1 MTRSLEHQPAP
12 APRIVARRQVELPL
26 RRTLEI
32 LAIEDGAGRVDIWLR
47 ARNAAGHEVGMLH
60 SKPSAL
66 RAIAATLNEL
76 AGELGIAP

>member
-1 MTRSLEHQPAP
+1 MTRSLERQPGP
-12 APRIVARRQVELPL
+12 APRIVARRLVALPL
-26 RRTLEI
+26 GRELEV

-66 RAIAATLNEL
+66 RAIAAALDAL
-76 AGELGIAP
+76 AAELGVVP